1 MPNLLPGS
9 RASET
14 EWMPKLQ
21 SYFWPLQRRSR
32 LLLYLLDHRDDPG
45 GLLGRVAMPVDAPAP
60 LVHLLQHVDDLVE
73 GGGEILHAESSSIES
88 INSRHFD
95 HCG

>member
-21 SYFWPLQRRSR
+21 SYFWPR

-45 GLLGRVAMPVDAPAP
+45 GLLGRVAVAVDAPAP

-88 INSRHFD
+88 IIPWHFD
-95 HCG
+95 HRG